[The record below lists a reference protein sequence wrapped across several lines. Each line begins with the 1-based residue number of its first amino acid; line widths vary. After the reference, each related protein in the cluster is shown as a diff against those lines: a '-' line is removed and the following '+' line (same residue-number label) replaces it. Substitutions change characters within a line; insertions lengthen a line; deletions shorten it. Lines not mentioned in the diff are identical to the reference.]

1 MHFLLLL
8 GFEVLTKKTDQR
20 VLQGRSAYEPLER
33 RPNEDE
39 IAQEARAN
47 AAETIETGSYVP
59 GPEGYIQQY
68 DHKGYPENL
77 ASRLLSRQSRRAQND
92 VLATVGVCVVDE
104 RANLCAVPPK
114 HTRNNQSIE
123 KSRIRL
129 IRRENEIGMS
139 IAAAD
144 LGLFCL
150 SSIFLLGLRHRMQVS
165 QSH

>member
-1 MHFLLLL
+1 M
-8 GFEVLTKKTDQR
+8 TKKPAQK

-39 IAQEARAN
+39 IAKETRAN

-59 GPEGYIQQY
+59 GLEGYIQQY

-114 HTRNNQSIE
+114 QHTRNNQSIE